1 VCYKYS
7 TVIRECSFQL
17 LNPVAHSSCS
27 FQLLIPTA
35 HSSFSFHV
43 ACEELNHNIVDL
55 PQASTFNSPLSHQ
68 SMAGCDIELQ
78 RSLIESFWQSAVMR
92 IVEVIV
98 ELEAYTKHR
107 VCYFIT
113 LLPYFEQ

>member
-1 VCYKYS
+1 
-7 TVIRECSFQL
+7 
-17 LNPVAHSSCS
+17 
-27 FQLLIPTA
+27 
-35 HSSFSFHV
+35 
-43 ACEELNHNIVDL
+43 
-55 PQASTFNSPLSHQ
+55 
-68 SMAGCDIELQ
+68 MAGCDIELQ